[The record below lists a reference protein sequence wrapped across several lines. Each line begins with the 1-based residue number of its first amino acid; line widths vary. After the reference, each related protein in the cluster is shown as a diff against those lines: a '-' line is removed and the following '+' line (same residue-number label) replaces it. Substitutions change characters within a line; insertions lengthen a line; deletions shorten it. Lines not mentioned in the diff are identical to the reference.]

1 MAESGIGLDGRS
13 ELLYR
18 KLLLRTSWRT
28 PALAQAMG
36 WPAQEVAR
44 AVEALRAEGLVSVS
58 EDDPAALRA
67 VEPCIAL
74 PALLARSMREGRS
87 PQPRPVEIDRFI
99 ALHERAAE
107 RGREAAEGGGSRA
120 DASTVIER
128 MVAKAERE
136 VVFLV
141 PGHAEGG
148 AEFSRPI
155 VDMGLRRGVRLRA
168 VWSSS
173 VFQAPAALAHAQ
185 WLAQQDLPPRTVGTV
200 PLRAMIMDGAVAVVT
215 DELEG
220 PRVVRS
226 PAELEP
232 LCALAE
238 RLWEHGAAVRQ
249 LGRIPSAPTTRR
261 PRTEIVLRLL
271 AEGLTDDAIARR
283 LGCSVRTVRNDV
295 ASAMAALDARSRFQA
310 GARAMQVGLI

>member
-28 PALAQAMG
+28 QELAQAMG
-36 WPAQEVAR
+36 WPTNEVAQ
-44 AVEALRAEGLVSVS
+44 AMEILRAEGLASVS
-58 EDDPAALRA
+58 EDDHTAFRA

-107 RGREAAEGGGSRA
+107 RGRESADGSGSRN
-120 DASTVIER
+120 DASTMIER
-128 MVAKAERE
+128 MVAKAERD

-141 PGHAEGG
+141 PGHVEGG
-148 AEFSRPI
+148 FEFSRPI

-168 VWSSS
+168 VWSSC
-173 VFQAPAALAHAQ
+173 VFQAPAAMTYAQ
-185 WLAQQDLPPRTVGTV
+185 WLAQQDVPPRTVGTV
-200 PLRAMIMDGAVAVVT
+200 PLRAMIMDGAVAVVI
-215 DELEG
+215 DESEG
-220 PRVVRS
+220 SRVVRS
-226 PAELEP
+226 TAELEP

-238 RLWEHGAAVRQ
+238 RLWERGAAVRQ
-249 LGRIPSAPTTRR
+249 LGRKPGAPTTRR

-295 ASAMAALDARSRFQA
+295 ASAMVALDARSRFQA